1 MTMTAVKPNKHE
13 QRTKETRELLLRS
26 AETIFARDGYEAAD
40 LSEIA
45 AMAGRTKGAI
55 YAHFKSKEDIFLAL
69 WEHHALRYRTQMEER
84 LAHSTSVEQNRETLR
99 KFYLGL
105 LKDRV
110 WGQLMLEF
118 KLFSLRHP
126 EAKERLQQRLANLHP
141 GSREQQLTSILGS
154 AGRKKNAISRAAAV
168 MMIQPMVSA
177 LIVES
182 SLDESFLTEE
192 ILTKA
197 VDRIFEALL
206 PPGA

>member
-13 QRTKETRELLLRS
+13 LRTKETRELLLRS

-45 AMAGRTKGAI
+45 ALAGRTKGAI

-69 WEHHALRYRTQMEER
+69 WEHHALRYRSQMEER
-84 LAHSTSVEQNRETLR
+84 LAHSTGIEQNRETLR
-99 KFYLGL
+99 QFYFGL
-105 LKDRV
+105 LKDRE

-118 KLFSLRHP
+118 KLFALRHP
-126 EAKERLQQRLANLHP
+126 EAKERLQQRVATVHP
-141 GSREQQLTSILGS
+141 REQQLTSILGS
-154 AGRKKNAISRAAAV
+154 AGRKKDSISRAAAV
-168 MMIQPMVSA
+168 MMMQPMISA
-177 LIVES
+177 LMLES
-182 SLDESFLTEE
+182 SLDESFLTDE
-192 ILTKA
+192 IVTKA

>member
-84 LAHSTSVEQNRETLR
+84 LARSTSVEQNRETLR
-99 KFYLGL
+99 QFYLGL

-154 AGRKKNAISRAAAV
+154 AGRKKDAISRAAAV